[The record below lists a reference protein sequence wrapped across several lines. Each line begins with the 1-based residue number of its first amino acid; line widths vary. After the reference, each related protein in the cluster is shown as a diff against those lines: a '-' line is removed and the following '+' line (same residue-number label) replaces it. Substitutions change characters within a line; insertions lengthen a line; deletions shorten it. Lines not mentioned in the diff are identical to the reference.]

1 MRARL
6 AIADQ
11 RGFTLTELLVVC
23 ALVGLVMAG
32 VVALLMSGNQAY
44 TSGINTIDAQQAARM
59 GLARIVTDLREAG
72 YCPTKAPTA
81 TACPWA
87 SNPDAFTVATAT
99 SITAQY
105 DWDSTG
111 AITTGTVTDIRTGLA
126 RGEQVGY
133 RLTGT
138 NLERMETGVSPSWTT
153 MASGVQSLSLTYFDQ
168 NGASTATPASVRSVV
183 ITMTVNANPSAAVA
197 LGKRQVTMTA
207 RVKLRNR

>member
-44 TSGINTIDAQQAARM
+44 VSGMNTIDAQQGARM
-59 GLARIVTDLREAG
+59 ALARMVSDLREAG

-87 SNPDAFTVATAT
+87 SNPDAFTTAT
-99 SITAQY
+99 STAFTAQY
-105 DWDSTG
+105 DWNSSG
-111 AITTGTVTDIRTGLA
+111 SITSGTVTDIRTGLA

-138 NLERMETGVSPSWTT
+138 NLERMETGVMPSWTT
-153 MASGVQSLSLTYFDQ
+153 MADGVQSLSIQYFDQ
-168 NGASTATPASVRSVV
+168 NGAATTTASSVRAAM
-183 ITMTVNANPSAAVA
+183 ITMTVNTNPTAAIA

-207 RVKLRNR
+207 RVRLRNR

>member
-6 AIADQ
+6 AMADQ
-11 RGFTLTELLVVC
+11 RGFTLAELLVVC

-44 TSGINTIDAQQAARM
+44 MSGINTLDAQQSARM
-59 GLARIVTDLREAG
+59 GLARMVTDLREAG
-72 YCPTKAPTA
+72 YCPTKSPTA

-87 SNPDAFTVATAT
+87 SNPDAFIATTAT
-99 SITAQY
+99 SFTAQY
-105 DWDSTG
+105 DWDSSG
-111 AITTGTVTDIRTGLA
+111 DITTGTVTDIRTGLA

-138 NLERMETGVSPSWTT
+138 TLERMETGVMPAWTT
-153 MASGVQSLSLTYFDQ
+153 MASGVQTLSIQYFDR
-168 NGASTATPASVRSVV
+168 NGLTTTTATAVRAAL
-183 ITMTVNANPSAAVA
+183 ITMTVDVSPTAAAA

-207 RVKLRNR
+207 RVRLRNR

>member
-1 MRARL
+1 MRTRL
-6 AIADQ
+6 GIVDQ

-44 TSGINTIDAQQAARM
+44 VSGINTVDAQQAARM
-59 GLARIVTDLREAG
+59 GLARMVTDLREAG
-72 YCPTKAPTA
+72 YCPTKSPTA

-87 SNPDAFTVATAT
+87 SNPDAFTTATAT
-99 SITAQY
+99 AFTAQY
-105 DWDSTG
+105 DWDSDG
-111 AITTGTVTDIRTGLA
+111 LIDAGTVTDVRTSLA

-138 NLERMETGVSPSWTT
+138 NLERMELGVMPSWTT
-153 MASGVQSLSLTYFDQ
+153 MVSGVQSLSFQYFDQ
-168 NGASTATPASVRSVV
+168 NGATTTSATSVRAVL
-183 ITMTVNANPSAAVA
+183 ITMTVNTNPTAAIA

-207 RVKLRNR
+207 RVRLRNR